1 MRRHGAVGIVAL
13 SLLAGVGPCEEE
25 AGSWWDA
32 LEIRWSIRAGGQTVP
47 CAHVGAVL
55 VRLSV
60 RDAADGRVHSVR
72 EPFCS
77 DGVGEVEWESWP
89 GPVDMLV
96 ELIDA
101 RGATLDQVVV
111 PAEDLRFGDADVT
124 FDMHGAAPS
133 PDAAVPD
140 AAPADAAGGCA
151 PAPGDPSRVTAV
163 ATVGGKVVRLEP
175 TCVHGEVRQASGWD
189 TVDYPVVIAFREAG
203 ASWASLFLAI
213 NPDRAGATATCDD
226 REVEL
231 GMTGAGTLRFE
242 SSDGIQVQSARGGSF
257 AVHSYAATAGARVAG
272 SFDCPVPGGAVSGSF
287 DVRLE

>member
-1 MRRHGAVGIVAL
+1 MRRHAAVGIVAL

-25 AGSWWDA
+25 MGFWWDA
-32 LEIRWSIRAGGQTVP
+32 YEVSWSIQAGGQAVS
-47 CAHVGAVL
+47 CAYVGAVL

-60 RDAADGRVHSVR
+60 RDAADGRVYSMR

-77 DGVGEVEWESWP
+77 DGGGAVEWEAWP
-89 GPVDMLV
+89 APVVMLA
-96 ELIDA
+96 ELVDA
-101 RGATLDQVVV
+101 GGRTLEQVVV
-111 PAEDLRFGDADVT
+111 PTEDLKYGQAEVVFEMAGV
-124 FDMHGAAPS
+124 APP

-140 AAPADAAGGCA
+140 AAPPDAATGCV

-163 ATVGGKVVRLEP
+163 ATIGGKVVRLEP
-175 TCVHGEVRQASGWD
+175 TCAYGEVRQAIGWE
-189 TVDYPVVIAFREAG
+189 TVSYPVVIAFRGAG
-203 ASWASLFLAI
+203 PSWASLFLVI

-226 REVEL
+226 REVEF

-287 DVRLE
+287 DVRLH